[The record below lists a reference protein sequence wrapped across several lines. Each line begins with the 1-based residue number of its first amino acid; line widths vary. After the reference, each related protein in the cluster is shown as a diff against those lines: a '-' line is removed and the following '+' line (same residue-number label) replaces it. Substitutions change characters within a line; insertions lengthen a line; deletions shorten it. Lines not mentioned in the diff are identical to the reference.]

1 MEAKDQCL
9 PRSTLYMHYQD
20 FCKKNFTEPVSQ
32 ASFGKVCV
40 SVCVCVCMC
49 ACVCMWA
56 CVCMCVH
63 VCMCVREGAM
73 DSGWRKWRVKGL
85 Y

>member
-40 SVCVCVCMC
+40 SVCVLCV
-49 ACVCMWA
+49 

>member
-40 SVCVCVCMC
+40 SVC
-49 ACVCMWA
+49 ACVCL
-56 CVCMCVH
+56 CVH
-63 VCMCVREGAM
+63 VCACVCMCVREGAL

>member
-40 SVCVCVCMC
+40 SVCVLCV
-49 ACVCMWA
+49 

-63 VCMCVREGAM
+63 VCACV
-73 DSGWRKWRVKGL
+73 
-85 Y
+85 

>member
-40 SVCVCVCMC
+40 CVCIVCL
-49 ACVCMWA
+49 
-56 CVCMCVH
+56 CVH
-63 VCMCVREGAM
+63 VCACVHVCERGCNGQWLEEVE
-73 DSGWRKWRVKGL
+73 S
-85 Y
+85 

>member
-40 SVCVCVCMC
+40 CVYVYMCVHVCMC
-49 ACVCMWA
+49 ACVSMFVHVCMCA

-63 VCMCVREGAM
+63 VCACV
-73 DSGWRKWRVKGL
+73 
-85 Y
+85 